1 MFYSIRTQV
10 ISIIVLLV
18 VPFVIM
24 GYLFWQQAAGALR
37 ESIETSTV
45 QTLNQYA
52 GFVEGTIGQAM
63 NAANQILRN
72 ETTQSWIRARSEPD
86 AVQQLLQNM
95 KMRKYFDAVVSSSPV
110 IFSVNLY
117 YGAWDLWNLD
127 GDEYLHS
134 EWYEAYRNEG
144 TRWQTAHYD
153 RRQNGTV
160 QNNTRVFGLVYPLS
174 DLMNLRE
181 VGILKINLRTQT
193 LLEPLEKIT
202 LGATGKSYLITGN
215 GESVL
220 GQQLANM
227 PGPLLE
233 RVRFY
238 DEGDD
243 GAGIYR
249 DDASKTIYFYRPLTG
264 LDWAIVG
271 SVSETE
277 LFERINAARQN
288 VLIVAVLLLAATVAL
303 AFWFSS
309 GIAAPITRIVKSM
322 RFVEAGDF
330 LKGHAVLNSL
340 KTKQSEIG
348 YLTSNYQ
355 NMVHRLQSYI
365 ETEYAQNLRRRNA
378 EYKALLLQINPHF
391 LSNTLEVISS
401 LALQGRNQDMDR
413 VVHELN
419 LMLRSTLRVDN
430 EQIRLAD
437 EIRLI
442 RAFTSILSVCYGNRV
457 QFNIVDDHIRD
468 DLLIPKLLLQPLIE
482 NAVKYSLGIV
492 EIARISISISE
503 RADELRFVIGDNG
516 VGIPDDVLKELTRD
530 AELNFAQDVLQIGEK
545 GVGLKNV
552 MARGRLYYGSR
563 FFFDIRTSAG
573 QGTEITMVI
582 PVKE

>member
-1 MFYSIRTQV
+1 MFYSIRTQL

-24 GYLFWQQAAGALR
+24 GYLFWHQAASALR

-52 GFVEGTIGQAM
+52 GFVESTSEQAM

-72 ETTQSWIRARSEPD
+72 ETTQSWIRAQAEPD
-86 AVQQLLQNM
+86 EVQRLLQNM

-110 IFSVNLY
+110 LFSVNLY
-117 YGAWDLWNLD
+117 YGPWDLWNLD
-127 GDEYLHS
+127 GDEYQRS
-134 EWYEAYRNEG
+134 EWYRAYRGEG

-153 RRQNGTV
+153 NRQNGTV
-160 QNNTRVFGLVYPLS
+160 QNGTRVIGLVYPLS

-193 LLEPLEKIT
+193 LLEPLEKLT
-202 LGATGKSYLITGN
+202 LGATGGAYLITGS

-220 GQQLANM
+220 GQRLAAL
-227 PGPLLE
+227 PGPLLD
-233 RVRFY
+233 RIKAA
-238 DEGDD
+238 DGDD
-243 GAGIYR
+243 NAGIYR
-249 DDASKTIYFYRPLTG
+249 DDAARTIYFYQPLSG

-271 SVSETE
+271 SVSEAE
-277 LFERINAARQN
+277 LFHRINAARQN
-288 VLIVAVLLLAATVAL
+288 VLIVACLLFAATVGL

-309 GIAAPITRIVKSM
+309 GIASPITRIVKSM
-322 RFVEAGDF
+322 KFVEAGDF

-340 KTKQSEIG
+340 RTKQSEIG
-348 YLTSNYQ
+348 YLTVNYHH
-355 NMVHRLQSYI
+355 MVHRLQTYI

-401 LALQGRNQDMDR
+401 LAAQGRNEEMDR
-413 VVHELN
+413 VLQNLN
-419 LMLRSTLRVDN
+419 MMLRSALRVDS

-457 QFNIVDDHIRD
+457 VFRIQDEHVRD
-468 DLLIPKLLLQPLIE
+468 DLPVPKLLLQPLIE
-482 NAVKYSLGIV
+482 NAVKYSLGMV
-492 EIARISISISE
+492 EVADISISITE
-503 RADELRFVIGDNG
+503 QAEQLQFRIRDNG
-516 VGIPDDVLKELTRD
+516 VGIPGDVLKELGRY
-530 AELNFAQDVLQIGEK
+530 AESNFAQEVLEIGEN
-545 GVGLKNV
+545 GIGLKNV
-552 MARGRLYYGSR
+552 MARGRLYYGNR
-563 FFFDIRTSAG
+563 FGFDIRSSAR

>member
-1 MFYSIRTQV
+1 MFYSIRAQLMT
-10 ISIIVLLV
+10 IIVLLI

-24 GYLFWQQAAGALR
+24 GYLFWHQAASALR
-37 ESIETSTV
+37 ESIESSTV

-52 GFVEGTIGQAM
+52 EFVEGTTEQAM
-63 NAANQILRN
+63 NAANQILRA
-72 ETTQSWIRARSEPD
+72 EATQSWIHAQSEPD
-86 AVQQLLQNM
+86 DVQRLMQNM

-110 IFSVNLY
+110 LFSVNLY
-117 YGAWDLWNLD
+117 YGSWDLWNLG
-127 GDEYLHS
+127 GDEYWHS
-134 EWYEAYRNEG
+134 EWYRSYRNEG
-144 TRWQTAHYD
+144 IRWQPAHD
-153 RRQNGTV
+153 DNRQNGTV
-160 QNNTRVFGLVYPLS
+160 QNRTRVFGLVYPLS

-181 VGILKINLRTQT
+181 VGILKINLTTQT

-202 LGATGKSYLITGN
+202 LGATGKAYLITEN
-215 GESVL
+215 GDPVL
-220 GQQLANM
+220 DQPMAALPAS
-227 PGPLLE
+227 LLE
-233 RVRFY
+233 QVKSY
-238 DEGDD
+238 DGDE

-249 DDASKTIYFYRPLTG
+249 DDAGRTIYFYRPLDR
-264 LDWAIVG
+264 LNWAIVG

-277 LFERINAARQN
+277 LFHRINAARQN
-288 VLIVAVLLLAATVAL
+288 VLIVACLLLAATAAL

-309 GIAAPITRIVKSM
+309 GIATPITRIVKSM

-401 LALQGRNQDMDR
+401 LAAQGRNQDMDR
-413 VVHELN
+413 VVHDLN
-419 LMLRSTLRVDN
+419 LMLRSTLRVDS
-430 EQIRLAD
+430 EQIRLLD
-437 EIRLI
+437 EVRLI

-457 QFNIVDDHIRD
+457 QFDIIDDHVRD

-492 EIARISISISE
+492 ETARISVSVSE
-503 RADELRFVIGDNG
+503 RADELRFIIGDNG
-516 VGIPDDVLKELTRD
+516 VGIPDDVLKELSRD
-530 AELNFAQDVLQIGEK
+530 AELNFVQDVLQIGEK

-563 FFFDIRTSAG
+563 FVFDIRTSAG

-582 PVKE
+582 PVKER